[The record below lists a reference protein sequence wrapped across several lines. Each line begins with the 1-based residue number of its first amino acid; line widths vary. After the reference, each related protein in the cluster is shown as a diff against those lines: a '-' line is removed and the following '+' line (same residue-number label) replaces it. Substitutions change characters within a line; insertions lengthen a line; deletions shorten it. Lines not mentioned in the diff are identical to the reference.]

1 MKLDNI
7 EKPNYSFPNIYRGV
21 VEDNADPLDAGRVK
35 IRIYGMHDINGQVT
49 PIEELPWAE
58 PALGLEWSG
67 GYNLNNRD
75 HQNETPDT
83 PGNRYD
89 PGTTS
94 KLVSTDKPAKDY
106 SQPTTF
112 VEEIEDPYGNACGT
126 GGRFVVPKRGNW
138 VFVFFDGG
146 NHMCPIYFAMAP
158 MKRDWD
164 TQKQWRNKEVDEK
177 IKQLQAFR
185 GKFDPRAKAEPTEK
199 ETWAPKAVV
208 NAVVGKPKIEIPEI
222 SQKYSN
228 RDISCTTSAN
238 GTTIIVDNRLN
249 KERIYVIHKNF
260 LDLTDE
266 NGNKKIYVGSPNEA
280 STDPNVACNYEIGV
294 EGNHELHVLGNY
306 NVYVKGNTFIQCDS
320 NVQIDAKKNVGIV
333 SREGDIDILVQKGN
347 INTNVFGNCDINVQK
362 NANIKV
368 NSDANLLVQGNLK
381 ATVNGTS
388 DFLLKGEV
396 KIQTSGTLN
405 ATVKGKTVITS
416 TGGVDITAPDV
427 KISGNVHVGGKLNV
441 SKDANIG
448 GNAIIQSVCYVLSG
462 IDCGGYIRNKGLADL
477 GSPLIA
483 HSLIVTSGSGTGIGR
498 PAIPPS
504 APGTAASATEA
515 KRVDGSQID
524 KEELKSAKTDDEK

>member
-1 MKLDNI
+1 
-7 EKPNYSFPNIYRGV
+7 
-21 VEDNADPLDAGRVK
+21 
-35 IRIYGMHDINGQVT
+35 MHDIDGNVT
-49 PIEELPWAE
+49 PVEELPWAE
-58 PALGLEWSG
+58 PALGLQWSG
-67 GYNLNNRD
+67 GYNINNRD
-75 HQNETPDT
+75 HKNETPDE
-83 PGNRYD
+83 PENRYD
-89 PGTTS
+89 PGDTS
-94 KLVSTDKPAKDY
+94 NLVSTDAPAGGYK
-106 SQPTTF
+106 QPTTF
-112 VEEIEDPYGNACGT
+112 VEEIEDPFGNACGT
-126 GGRFVVPKRGNW
+126 GGHFVVPKRGNW

-164 TQKQWRNKEVDEK
+164 TQKQWRSKEIDEK
-177 IKQLQAFR
+177 IKQLQVFR
-185 GKFDPRAKAEPTEK
+185 GQFEPRPVAEPTEK
-199 ETWAPKAVV
+199 DGWAPKAVV

-222 SQKYSN
+222 SQSYSN

-260 LDLTDE
+260 IDLTDE
-266 NGNKKIYVGSPNEA
+266 DGNKKIYIGNTKQKVDDGIIPS
-280 STDPNVACNYEIGV
+280 NYEIGV
-294 EGNHELHVLGNY
+294 AGNHELHVLGNY
-306 NVYVKGNTFIQCDS
+306 NMYVKGNTFIQCDS

-347 INTNVFGNCDINVQK
+347 INANVFGNCDLNIEK

-368 NSDANLLVQGNLK
+368 NKDANLMVQGNVK

-388 DFLLKGEV
+388 DFVLKGVV
-396 KIQTSGTLN
+396 KIQTSADLN
-405 ATVKGKTVITS
+405 ATVQGKTVISS

-427 KISGNVHVGGKLNV
+427 KISGNVHIGGKLNV
-441 SKDANIG
+441 SKDTNIS
-448 GNAIIQSVCYVLSG
+448 GNAIVQSVCYVLSG

-483 HSLIVTSGSGTGIGR
+483 HSLIVTSGFGTGVGR

-504 APGTAASATEA
+504 APGTAASAAEA
-515 KRVDGSQID
+515 KREDGSQVD